1 MVSSLRDTLR
11 TCMRAA
17 IDDRRTDVDRF
28 GWWASTYDGSYLQNL
43 VFEPV
48 RRALLGGGG
57 SRGAAPRP
65 DPRRRVRHRE
75 TAASCRRRGFGADRC
90 GADPAERMIDQSEA
104 SRSRDVDARFITR
117 SGSRAM
123 RFRRF
128 ISLNG
133 NGSAGSIE
141 AQGMTPKGEAR

>member
-65 DPRRRVRHRE
+65 DVGCGTGKLLRR
-75 TAASCRRRGFGADRC
+75 AAAEVSGRTGAGLTR
-90 GADPAERMIDQSEA
+90 QS
-104 SRSRDVDARFITR
+104 
-117 SGSRAM
+117 G
-123 RFRRF
+123 
-128 ISLNG
+128 
-133 NGSAGSIE
+133 
-141 AQGMTPKGEAR
+141 